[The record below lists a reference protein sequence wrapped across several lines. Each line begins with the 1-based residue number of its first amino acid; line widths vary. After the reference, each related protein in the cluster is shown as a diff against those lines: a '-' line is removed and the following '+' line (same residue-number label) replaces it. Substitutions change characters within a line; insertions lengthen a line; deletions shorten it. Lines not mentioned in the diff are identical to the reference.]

1 MDAMQTRRYIPRL
14 THGDLERRMKRHFV
28 FGLMLAPMLAF
39 AGSDKPLDLDKV
51 VEQQQQI
58 REDLLASGGKYRG
71 MSAAQQAEVLKRQD
85 TLFRMFEGKESA
97 DDLTQDQRVAAFND
111 LEWIEAALNKD
122 EQGERLVCT
131 RERKVGSNRVTR
143 VCRTK
148 EQIEFEREQARNNLD
163 QSQRNMR
170 AGN

>member
-1 MDAMQTRRYIPRL
+1 MN
-14 THGDLERRMKRHFV
+14 RHFV
-28 FGLMLAPMLAF
+28 FGLLLAPMLAF

-51 VEQQQQI
+51 TEQQKQI
-58 REDLLASGGKYRG
+58 REDMLTANGKYRG
-71 MSAAQQAEVLKRQD
+71 MSSAQQAEVLERQD
-85 TLFRMFEGKESA
+85 KLFRMFEGKESA
-97 DDLTQDQRVAAFND
+97 EDLTQDQRMAAFND
-111 LEWIEAALNKD
+111 LEWIEAALNKS

-148 EQIEFEREQARNNLD
+148 EQMEFEREQARDNLD

>member
-1 MDAMQTRRYIPRL
+1 
-14 THGDLERRMKRHFV
+14 MKRHFV
-28 FGLMLAPMLAF
+28 FGLLLAPMLAF

-58 REDLLASGGKYRG
+58 RKDVLASGGKYRG
-71 MSAAQQAEVLKRQD
+71 ISSGDQAELLRRQD
-85 TLFRMFEGKESA
+85 KLFRMFDGKETA
-97 DDLTQDQRVAAFND
+97 DDLTQEQRMSAFND
-111 LEWIEAALNKD
+111 LEWIEAALNKRED
-122 EQGERLVCT
+122 GDRLVCT
-131 RERKVGSNRVTR
+131 RERTVGSNRVTR

-148 EQIEFEREQARNNLD
+148 EQLEFEREQARNNLD